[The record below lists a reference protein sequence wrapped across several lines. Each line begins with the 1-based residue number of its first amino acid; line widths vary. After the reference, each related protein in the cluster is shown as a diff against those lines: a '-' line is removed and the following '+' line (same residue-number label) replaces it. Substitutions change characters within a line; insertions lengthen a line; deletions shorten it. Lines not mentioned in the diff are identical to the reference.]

1 MKTRQIWT
9 VVTVATACVVAA
21 TAPRGG
27 SAIAQTVTT
36 PAAGPPAAH
45 GAYPSAAFDDTGRLW
60 VTWIDGQ
67 HVEVASSSDRGRT
80 FSAPTRVTIEPEEID
95 ATGDARPKVAIGTGG
110 EIYIAW
116 TRRGARPSTGDIRF
130 ARSMDAGQSF
140 SIPQTVNDDD
150 LQTGHRFESL
160 GVNDRGELFMAW
172 VDKRDLEAALAVDE
186 PYDGAALY
194 YTWSTD
200 GGATFAP
207 NRKIKDHVCECCRIA
222 LAFDEDGWPVMVWR
236 EVLDGSIRDHGIV
249 RFLDRD
255 RFTEIGRVAVDGW
268 RIDGCPHHGPGLA
281 RDVDGAFHA
290 VWLTGFGPQGA
301 GAFYA
306 RTTADGLTFTE
317 PMRVGT
323 LTTLGHADIEAVGRH
338 IVIAW
343 KERVKPSATAVHVME
358 SEDAGRSWSET
369 RGHADHRHLGPPAAH
384 LRWRARH
391 AHVAHG
397 TRGSSRAPVGHAAT
411 TNQWSVRNSQCG
423 RRTTALVRERVRS
436 KR

>member
-116 TRRGARPSTGDIRF
+116 TRRGARPFTGDIRF

-172 VDKRDLEAALAVDE
+172 VDKRDLEAA
-186 PYDGAALY
+186 
-194 YTWSTD
+194 
-200 GGATFAP
+200 
-207 NRKIKDHVCECCRIA
+207 
-222 LAFDEDGWPVMVWR
+222 
-236 EVLDGSIRDHGIV
+236 LDGSIRDHGIV

>member
-116 TRRGARPSTGDIRF
+116 TRRGARPFTGDIRF

-172 VDKRDLEAALAVDE
+172 VDKRDLEAA
-186 PYDGAALY
+186 
-194 YTWSTD
+194 
-200 GGATFAP
+200 
-207 NRKIKDHVCECCRIA
+207 
-222 LAFDEDGWPVMVWR
+222 
-236 EVLDGSIRDHGIV
+236 LDGSIRDHGIV

-369 RGHADHRHLGPPAAH
+369 RGHADHPLLISDG
-384 LRWRARH
+384 
-391 AHVAHG
+391 
-397 TRGSSRAPVGHAAT
+397 
-411 TNQWSVRNSQCG
+411 
-423 RRTTALVRERVRS
+423 ERVMLTWHTEHEGLHVLPLDTRQPPTS
-436 KR
+436 GQ